1 MRNENNNEIKNNTGH
16 PNLGQEVCLS
26 TKSYSN
32 ISINS
37 VLYSVTNTE
46 LLYDVNIMLL
56 STKVQYCCF
65 YE

>member
-16 PNLGQEVCLS
+16 PNLGQEICLS

-37 VLYSVTNTE
+37 VLYSVINTA
-46 LLYDVNIMLL
+46 VW
-56 STKVQYCCF
+56 C
-65 YE
+65 